1 MRVSIKGEGA
11 MVKGKTLIPLI
22 AVLVFLTILPKTVF
36 ASRHCASEAFLITG
50 IETEAEARSSAAAR
64 DIATDKAIE
73 MAWRALLKRLVLAG
87 EDVRVL
93 EALNP
98 RPLIEFIH
106 IGAETVLARRYL
118 ARLDFCFDRLLVR
131 EVFRENGIIHAEL
144 SSAPM
149 LLLPVY
155 VSSRGAYLWREPNPW
170 KATLKTIVLR
180 HGGLVQLT
188 LAEGLSIERSIN
200 AQDVLAGNRK
210 TIADAARLTRSSAV
224 ITGIIEARATEDGID
239 IISSGALYDKDGRK
253 ITDLVSNTTR
263 LSDSDGLY
271 AALTDAGRQLVDEVD
286 SIWRKDNRA
295 RLGEATVVRLAVQI
309 DKIADWVAVLD
320 MISGL
325 EPVGGIAVK
334 QLGRGGGLIDIS
346 LTASFAS
353 FNSALDQ
360 AGYRLDSTDVEVSG
374 VFILSPRE

>member
-1 MRVSIKGEGA
+1 M
-11 MVKGKTLIPLI
+11 
-22 AVLVFLTILPKTVF
+22 
-36 ASRHCASEAFLITG
+36 
-50 IETEAEARSSAAAR
+50 
-64 DIATDKAIE
+64 
-73 MAWRALLKRLVLAG
+73 
-87 EDVRVL
+87 
-93 EALNP
+93 
-98 RPLIEFIH
+98 
-106 IGAETVLARRYL
+106 
-118 ARLDFCFDRLLVR
+118 
-131 EVFRENGIIHAEL
+131 
-144 SSAPM
+144 
-149 LLLPVY
+149 
-155 VSSRGAYLWREPNPW
+155 
-170 KATLKTIVLR
+170 
-180 HGGLVQLT
+180 
-188 LAEGLSIERSIN
+188 
-200 AQDVLAGNRK
+200 AGNRK

-239 IISSGALYDKDGRK
+239 IISAGALYDKDGRK

-263 LSDSDGLY
+263 LSDSDALY
-271 AALTDAGRQLVDEVD
+271 AVLTDVGRQLVDEVD

-309 DKIADWVAVLD
+309 DEIADWVSVLD
-320 MISGL
+320 MVSGL